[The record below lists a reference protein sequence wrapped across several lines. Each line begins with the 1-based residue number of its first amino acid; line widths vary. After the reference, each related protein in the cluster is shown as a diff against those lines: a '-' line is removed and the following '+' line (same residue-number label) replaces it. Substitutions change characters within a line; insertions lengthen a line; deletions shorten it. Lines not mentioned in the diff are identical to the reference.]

1 MSLVMNTSRSGERL
15 LRERATRR
23 QYRLLFAA
31 GFPLFFVAALVLR
44 VAGQAG
50 SQSQLSLF
58 SHAKALAGA
67 TIPMVFMG

>member
-1 MSLVMNTSRSGERL
+1 MSLVMNDTRIS
-15 LRERATRR
+15 RERATRR

-50 SQSQLSLF
+50 THGQLSLF

>member
-1 MSLVMNTSRSGERL
+1 MSLVMNESRH

-23 QYRLLFAA
+23 QYRLMFVA
-31 GFPLFFVAALVLR
+31 GFPLFLIAALVLR

-50 SQSQLSLF
+50 SHTQLSLYT
-58 SHAKALAGA
+58 HAKALAGA

>member
-1 MSLVMNTSRSGERL
+1 MSLVMTESRHS
-15 LRERATRR
+15 RERATRR
-23 QYRLLFAA
+23 QYRLMFVA
-31 GFPLFFVAALVLR
+31 GFPLFLLGALVLR

-50 SQSQLSLF
+50 THGQLSLF